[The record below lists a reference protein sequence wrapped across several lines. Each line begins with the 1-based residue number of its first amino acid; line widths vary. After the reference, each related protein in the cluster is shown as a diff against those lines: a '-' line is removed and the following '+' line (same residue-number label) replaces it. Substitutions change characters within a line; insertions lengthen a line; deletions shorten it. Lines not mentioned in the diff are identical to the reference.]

1 MSTYVD
7 ITKSSEPSRW
17 GKFVSKTWKWMKIT
31 APLTITVIVLVIFVF
46 GVNSALE
53 ASEERNH
60 PHGDYEMVYRV
71 YYDVNTIKEYT
82 VRHDRPMWLGSHQ
95 GTNYIMK
102 YPDTYVIK
110 TNAPIE
116 VVKYVNHQK

>member
-1 MSTYVD
+1 MYND
-7 ITKSSEPSRW
+7 ISKNNKPSRL
-17 GKFVSKTWKWMKIT
+17 GKFVSNTWKWIKIT
-31 APLTITVIVLVIFVF
+31 APLTISVVVIAVFVF
-46 GVNSALE
+46 CVNSVVKVADE
-53 ASEERNH
+53 NKY
-60 PHGDYEMVYRV
+60 PHGNYEMVYRV

-82 VRHDRPMWLGSHQ
+82 IRHDRPMWQGSHQ

-116 VVKYVNHQK
+116 VVKYVDHNK

>member
-1 MSTYVD
+1 MYND
-7 ITKSSEPSRW
+7 IKKSDKPSRF
-17 GKFVSKTWKWMKIT
+17 GKLVSNTWRWLKIT
-31 APLTITVIVLVIFVF
+31 APLTITVIICVIFF
-46 GVNSALE
+46 YSINSALN
-53 ASEERNH
+53 AANERKY

-82 VRHDRPMWLGSHQ
+82 VKHDRPMWQGSHQ

-102 YPDTYVIK
+102 YPDEYVIK

-116 VVKYVNHQK
+116 VVKYVDHNR